1 MKEKTSTVFASPD
14 PSKAVTE
21 QCRLEINVT
30 ENLFPYHS
38 QTLL

>member
-14 PSKAVTE
+14 PE

-30 ENLFPYHS
+30 ENLFP
-38 QTLL
+38 LPLPNPALVI